1 MRSLVRHITR
11 RQTAVCLAFLY
22 LFHPSTANG
31 QDSSKTVVYATY
43 YADRFHGRRTSNG
56 ETYDKE
62 ARTCAH
68 RKFTFGTRLKVTNPQ
83 NGKST
88 IVRVN
93 DRGPYGKRAQI
104 DLSRAAA
111 ADLGMLSIGIM
122 KVEIEIANDSITEEI
137 KLINETY
144 NEKELRDTVR
154 TGRMDTEER

>member
-1 MRSLVRHITR
+1 MRSLVRHSIA
-11 RQTAVCLAFLY
+11 RQTAVCLASLCM
-22 LFHPSTANG
+22 FHPLNANG
-31 QDSSKTVVYATY
+31 QDSTKTMVYATY

-56 ETYDKE
+56 ETYNKK

-68 RKFTFGTRLKVTNPQ
+68 RKIKFGTKLKVTNPQ
-83 NGKST
+83 NGRST

-111 ADLGMLSIGIM
+111 ADLDMLSTGII
-122 KVEIEIANDSITEEI
+122 KVEIEIVNDSITEEF
-137 KLINETY
+137 KQINKTY

-154 TGRMDTEER
+154 TSRMDTEER